1 MFRYQVYGQVRMG
14 GWQEFYELFKKLE
27 ETCRAKNYNPRHL
40 GGPTVG
46 TINAFMLTSDHETI
60 EAWNRDAATY
70 HQDADYMKS
79 WRAMGQLLEEPPTE
93 ELWETAF
100 QIA

>member
-1 MFRYQVYGQVRMG
+1 VHY
-14 GWQEFYELFKKLE
+14 LP
-27 ETCRAKNYNPRHL
+27 AL
-40 GGPTVG
+40 GSGVAP
-46 TINAFMLTSDHETI
+46 IS
-60 EAWNRDAATY
+60 TY

-79 WRAMGQLLEEPPTE
+79 WRAMGQLLEEPPQE